1 MVEREHSA
9 SLTTSKLVLDET
21 KRILHT
27 IRPQQLKF
35 SVVLKDKEGNARPQG
50 ESRARLYNSIVSN
63 ATPYLKQIGY
73 SVGINHY
80 NNHDPFDTIHA
91 EVDAVFQL
99 KKNEKVKK
107 VNMLVCR
114 VNRNKHELCNAKP
127 CIHCMRYIER
137 NLKRKNFRLKNRRCY
152 YTDEEGNFKYINI

>member
-1 MVEREHSA
+1 MNYLRDYAHSYTDER
-9 SLTTSKLVLDET
+9 
-21 KRILHT
+21 
-27 IRPQQLKF
+27 LKI
-35 SVVLKDKEGNARPQG
+35 KNDHKGKAY
-50 ESRARLYNSIVSN
+50 LYAII
-63 ATPYLKQIGY
+63 YDRHRCY

-80 NNHDPFDTIHA
+80 NHHDPFDTIHA

-152 YTDEEGNFKYINI
+152 YTDEEGNFKCINI

>member
-1 MVEREHSA
+1 MNYLRDYAQSYTDERMKIKNDNKGKA
-9 SLTTSKLVLDET
+9 Y
-21 KRILHT
+21 
-27 IRPQQLKF
+27 
-35 SVVLKDKEGNARPQG
+35 
-50 ESRARLYNSIVSN
+50 LYAII
-63 ATPYLKQIGY
+63 YDRHRCY

-80 NNHDPFDTIHA
+80 NHHDPFDTIHA

-127 CIHCMRYIER
+127 CIHCIKYIER
-137 NLKRKNFRLKNRRCY
+137 HLKRKNFRLKNKRCY
-152 YTDEEGNFKYINI
+152 YTDEEGNFKYILI